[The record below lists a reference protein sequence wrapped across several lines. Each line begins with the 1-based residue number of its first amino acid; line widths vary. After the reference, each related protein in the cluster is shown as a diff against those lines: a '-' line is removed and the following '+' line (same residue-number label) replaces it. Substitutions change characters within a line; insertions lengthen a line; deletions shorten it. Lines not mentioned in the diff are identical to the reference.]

1 MKIMIFWLDFAFT
14 CLLLTAPFS
23 TSEITLMLV
32 KYEKAKER
40 NSKKETINRPD
51 YKKQKN
57 NKGKDSEPKWAGTVS
72 ATFQR
77 WEHTDYR
84 EAGEDNYRRL

>member
-1 MKIMIFWLDFAFT
+1 MSASDCPLLDFGNH
-14 CLLLTAPFS
+14 LS
-23 TSEITLMLV
+23 EGTSEYSPLMLV
-32 KYEKAKER
+32 KYEKAKEG

-51 YKKQKN
+51 HKKQKN
-57 NKGKDSEPKWAGTVS
+57 NKGKDSEPKWGGTVS

-84 EAGEDNYRRL
+84 AAGEDNYRRL